1 MASPY
6 ECFDVSVAD
15 GVAHLQLNRPA
26 KANSLTL
33 AFWSELPEALDQLS
47 RSGKVRALVL
57 SAQGQVFCGG
67 LDLQLFAS
75 APEFHATNAV
85 AREAMHAGLL
95 QMQDALNA
103 LERARFPVIAAVQ
116 GSCVGAGFDLI
127 AACDLCFASEAAKFR
142 IEETNLG
149 MMADLGILQ
158 RLQHL
163 IPAGVAR
170 HLALT
175 GATLE
180 AAEAFRLGLLAQTFP
195 TTEAL
200 LDGAFAAARR
210 IAERPPIAISGI
222 KRAMLYSRDHG
233 VYESLQQTA
242 LLQSSILSGEDILRS
257 IQARASGSAA
267 QFADLSEIRA
277 ALSEPCFGTKS

>member
-1 MASPY
+1 MPLNQSY
-6 ECFDVSVAD
+6 ECFEISVD
-15 GVAHLQLNRPA
+15 NGVAHLQLNRPA

-33 AFWSELPEALDQLS
+33 AFWSELPTAIDQLS

-57 SAQGQVFCGG
+57 SAQGKVFCGG
-67 LDLQLFAS
+67 LDLQIFAS
-75 APEFHATNAV
+75 SQEFHATNAM
-85 AREAMHAGLL
+85 AREAMHARLL
-95 QMQDALNA
+95 QMQNALNA

-127 AACDLCFASEAAKFR
+127 AACDLCFAAETAKFR

-163 IPAGVAR
+163 IPAGMAR
-170 HLALT
+170 YLALT
-175 GATLE
+175 GETLGPV
-180 AAEAFRLGLLAQTFP
+180 EAFRLGLVAQTFSS
-195 TTEAL
+195 TETL
-200 LDGAFAAARR
+200 LAGAFAAARR
-210 IAERPPIAISGI
+210 IAERPPIAVSGI

-257 IQARASGSAA
+257 IQARTSGSTA

-277 ALSEPCFGTKS
+277 AF